1 VKVGQPLS
9 NKLPEIKDPDKD
21 IVTIKVILGPAMTF
35 MSFKDGTFVIRKDTT
50 TEDLV
55 GTY

>member
-1 VKVGQPLS
+1 
-9 NKLPEIKDPDKD
+9 LPEIKDPDKD
-21 IVTIKVILGPAMTF
+21 IVTIKVILGPAMMF

>member
-1 VKVGQPLS
+1 MKVGQPFS
-9 NKLPEIKDPDKD
+9 YKLPEIKDPDKD
-21 IVTIKVILGPAMTF
+21 IVTIKVILGPAMIF
-35 MSFKDGTFVIRKDTT
+35 MSFKDGYFVIKKDTT